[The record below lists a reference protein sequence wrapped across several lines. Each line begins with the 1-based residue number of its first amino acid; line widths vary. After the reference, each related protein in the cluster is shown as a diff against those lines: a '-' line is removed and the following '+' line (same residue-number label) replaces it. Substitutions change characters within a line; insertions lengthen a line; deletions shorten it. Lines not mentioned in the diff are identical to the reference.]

1 MDTGAKARCKVQ
13 TLIARKILRG
23 KEGDAYTCYV
33 WVTLFCDSGKGFIGI
48 MDGNQD
54 CLHAGT
60 EERMEDRIGVIGIVI
75 DDPAQAVE
83 MVNHQI
89 SRSAPIVRGRMGLPG
104 TEGEASVIAL
114 VVSGTTDE
122 IGALTG
128 RLGNI
133 KGVRVKSALAGK

>member
-1 MDTGAKARCKVQ
+1 MFRMGNPF
-13 TLIARKILRG
+13 LHIA
-23 KEGDAYTCYV
+23 E
-33 WVTLFCDSGKGFIGI
+33 KGFLSVHGGTA
-48 MDGNQD
+48 MQ
-54 CLHAGT
+54 T

-75 DDPAQAVE
+75 DDPAQAGE

-89 SRSAPIVRGRMGLPG
+89 SRSVSIIRGRMGLPG
-104 TEGEASVIAL
+104 TEGESSVIAL
-114 VVSGTTDE
+114 VVAGTTDE

>member
-1 MDTGAKARCKVQ
+1 METGAKARYKDH
-13 TLIARKILRG
+13 TLNARKILRG
-23 KEGDAYTCYV
+23 KEGDAYACFV
-33 WVTLFCDSGKGFIGI
+33 WVTLFCISRKRVFCQC
-48 MDGNQD
+48 MAAPP
-54 CLHAGT
+54 CRT

-75 DDPAQAVE
+75 DDPAQAGE

-89 SRSAPIVRGRMGLPG
+89 SRSASIIRGRMGLPG
-104 TEGEASVIAL
+104 TEGESSVIAL
-114 VVSGTTDE
+114 VVAGTTDE